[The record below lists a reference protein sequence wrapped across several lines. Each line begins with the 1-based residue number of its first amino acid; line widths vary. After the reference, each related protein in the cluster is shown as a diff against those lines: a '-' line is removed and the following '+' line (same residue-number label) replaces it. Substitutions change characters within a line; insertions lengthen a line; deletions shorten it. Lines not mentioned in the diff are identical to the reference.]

1 MYNTVIDILAKQL
14 QVDRSKITED
24 SNIMENLGADS
35 LDVVEISMA
44 IEQEF
49 NISVADEEIVNFKT
63 PKDIVEYL
71 EANVKSR

>member
-1 MYNTVIDILAKQL
+1 MYDKIIDILSKQL

-49 NISVADEEIVNFKT
+49 NVSVADEEIVNFKT
-63 PKDIVEYL
+63 PKDIVTYL
-71 EANVKSR
+71 ETILK

>member
-1 MYNTVIDILAKQL
+1 MYEKIYDILAKQL
-14 QVDRSKITED
+14 QVDKSKITED

-63 PKDIVEYL
+63 PKDIITYL
-71 EANVKSR
+71 EANV

>member
-1 MYNTVIDILAKQL
+1 MYEKIIDILAKQL
-14 QVDRSKITED
+14 QVDKSKITED

-49 NISVADEEIVNFKT
+49 NISVADEEIINFKT
-63 PKDIVEYL
+63 PKDILEYL
-71 EANVKSR
+71 EANVK

>member
-1 MYNTVIDILAKQL
+1 MYEKIIDILAKQL
-14 QVDRSKITED
+14 QVDKSKITED

-63 PKDIVEYL
+63 PKDILIYL
-71 EANVKSR
+71 EANV